1 MTEQQAQFKAMTEGT
16 ADDWQIIA
24 GHMRPFMSALPGR
37 IITHLKLLDGDY
49 GGYPVDRLEHCLQTA
64 TRAHRDGR
72 DEEYVVCALLHDI
85 GDTLGPS
92 NHADVAA
99 TLLEPYISEENH
111 WIVKHHGI
119 FQGYYF
125 FHYVGLERDGRDA
138 FKEHPHYQACVD
150 FCHLYDQNSFDVD
163 YESEP
168 LEFFVPMVERVL
180 AVPKKS
186 LYAKALVDSDAA

>member
-1 MTEQQAQFKAMTEGT
+1 MSEDQAKFKAMTEGT
-16 ADDWQIIA
+16 AEDWGIIA
-24 GHMRPFMSALPGR
+24 THMRPFMADLPKR
-37 IITHLKLLDGDY
+37 MIDHLKLLDGDY

-72 DEEYVVCALLHDI
+72 DEEYIVCALLHDI
-85 GDTLGPS
+85 GDTLGPA

-99 TLLEPYISEENH
+99 TLLQPYISEENH

-125 FHYVGLERDGRDA
+125 FHYVGLDQNGRDNY
-138 FKEHPHYQACVD
+138 KDHPNYQACVD

-163 YESEP
+163 YDSET
-168 LEFFVPMVERVL
+168 LEFFMPMVERVL
-180 AVPKKS
+180 AQPKRS
-186 LYAKALVDSDAA
+186 LYKVAMEG

>member
-1 MTEQQAQFKAMTEGT
+1 MAQQQAQFKAMTEGT
-16 ADDWQIIA
+16 ADDWQVIA
-24 GHMRPFMSALPGR
+24 EHMRPFMAALPGR
-37 IITHLKLLDGDY
+37 IIEHLKLLDGDY

-85 GDTLGPS
+85 GDTLGPT

-99 TLLEPYISEENH
+99 TILEPYISEENH
-111 WIVKHHGI
+111 WIIKHHGI

-125 FHYVGLERDGRDA
+125 FHYVGLDRDGRDA
-138 FKEHPHYQACVD
+138 FREHPHYQACVD
-150 FCHLYDQNSFDVD
+150 FCHKYDQNSFDPGYD
-163 YESEP
+163 SEP

-180 AVPKKS
+180 AAPKKS
-186 LYAKALVDSDAA
+186 LYLKAIAE